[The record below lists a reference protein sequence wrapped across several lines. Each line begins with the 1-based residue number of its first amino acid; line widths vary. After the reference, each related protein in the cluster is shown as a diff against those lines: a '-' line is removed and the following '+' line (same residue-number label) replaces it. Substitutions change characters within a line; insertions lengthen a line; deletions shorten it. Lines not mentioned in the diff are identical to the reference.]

1 MIDAIAWIYIQDQ
14 KLLCVRTKGKDAF
27 YLPGGKRELGES
39 DEATLVR
46 EIREELNV
54 ILQPNTIRW
63 FQVYEADAHGYQPGT
78 QVRLTC
84 YRADFSGTMQ
94 PSGEI
99 AELAWIESGEGD
111 RCAPVNQ
118 VVINDLRRQGLIQ

>member
-27 YLPGGKRELGES
+27 YLPGGKREPGES

-46 EIREELNV
+46 EVQEELNV
-54 ILQPNTIRW
+54 TLDPKTITW
-63 FQVYEADAHGYQPGT
+63 FQTYEADAHGYRPGT

-84 YRADFSGTMQ
+84 YQAEFSGTIQ

-99 AELAWIESGEGD
+99 AELAWMGSGESD
-111 RCAPVNQ
+111 RCAPANQ
-118 VVINDLRRQGLIQ
+118 RVINDLWHQGLIQ